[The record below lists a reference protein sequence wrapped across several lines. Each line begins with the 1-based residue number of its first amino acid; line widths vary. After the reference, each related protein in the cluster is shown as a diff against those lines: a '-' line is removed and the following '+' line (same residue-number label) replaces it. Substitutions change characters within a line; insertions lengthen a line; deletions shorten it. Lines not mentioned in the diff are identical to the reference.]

1 MLIVLSGIGL
11 SVVSIV
17 VFLWLPGK
25 LICSIGS
32 NAHSRTTTDAFFAG
46 WLWLVTV
53 TIILSPFVRSSYDLA
68 LLVRLLSGVLA
79 ILFVITNLYKKFSKT
94 GSNTIEPVKVGCI
107 TDKLLISLFVF
118 VFLFS
123 HVLTHNLGFDD
134 VSNLQYIHRGLQE
147 NPFPIYRT
155 LVGYWQAAR
164 YPAFG
169 TLNVVLAQGITGGAF
184 YIYYLLAFLLFAN
197 VLTKTYE
204 WVFADRQ
211 RRLHALLV
219 VTIVAAILMF
229 VGLVNFFNHGIYP
242 FQQSKLL
249 FITGIIY
256 FYKGLRTSDISF
268 NVVLGAG
275 LLVAGWL
282 YHLNLIILYVLVF
295 PILLLSVLL
304 FARSV
309 KAKIQMMVILVGF
322 PLLLTLPAV
331 IFSGNS
337 FIRYKEPPPKVYT
350 GVIKKTKP
358 LTFWQRIEKRVDL
371 VVQWIKQGRQKEAY
385 FNRIISYEIPLI
397 VLLVFFSTKI
407 RYNRKGLDVC
417 IIVLLFLMM
426 FFHSLTILP
435 RQALLSVYRSGPFFM
450 LLDIVRSTTQ
460 SKGVYLTDPYTALY
474 LRVLSGA
481 KVSVLN
487 DLQQTLL
494 FSPLVTSDDVG
505 PFNSDLAPLKDKTI
519 VFNGRFNGRK
529 AVSCLIDGKQGSHS
543 QLTDNMEKWIEEN
556 NYQVLPSIFS
566 TVSKCFLEQVIAP
579 ILIFNGFD
587 KMIAD
592 KYLPIE
598 YDTPSI
604 YRDASVVSFHNITAG
619 DTVKIRF
626 LFRGDSIKRLV
637 ASRDNDFLIM
647 LKSDD
652 PDPASRYSKNIREQ
666 IVEIK
671 WLKDMASKKLF
682 FLASGYGHFGG
693 LGTIESVSVVHDKQ
707 GSK

>member
-1 MLIVLSGIGL
+1 LIVLSGIGL
-11 SVVSIV
+11 SLISIL

-32 NAHSRTTTDAFFAG
+32 NAHNRTSADAFFAG

-53 TIILSPFVRSSYDLA
+53 TIILSPFVRSSDDLT
-68 LLVRLLSGVLA
+68 LLVRSLSGFFV
-79 ILFVITNLYKKFSKT
+79 ILFVITKLYKKFAQT
-94 GSNTIEPVKVGCI
+94 GSNTIEPVKIGY
-107 TDKLLISLFVF
+107 TADKILIFLFVF

-134 VSNLQYIHRGLQE
+134 VSNLQYIHRALQE

-169 TLNVVLAQGITGGAF
+169 TINVVLAQGITGGAF
-184 YIYYLLAFLLFAN
+184 YIYYLLGFLLFAN
-197 VLTKTYE
+197 VLIKTYE
-204 WVFADRQ
+204 WFFANRQ
-211 RRLHALLV
+211 RRLQALSV
-219 VTIVAAILMF
+219 VAIVAAILMF
-229 VGLVNFFNHGIYP
+229 VGLVNYFNHGIYP

-249 FITGIIY
+249 FIVGIIY

-295 PILLLSVLL
+295 PVLLLSVLL

-309 KAKIQMMVILVGF
+309 KTKITMMVVLVGF
-322 PLLLTLPAV
+322 PLLLILPAI

-350 GVIKKTKP
+350 GVIKKTKSP
-358 LTFWQRIEKRVDL
+358 TFWQRIEKRVVL

-407 RYNRKGLDVC
+407 RYNKKDLDIG
-417 IIVLLFLMM
+417 IIVVL
-426 FFHSLTILP
+426 LTIMLFHTLTVLP

-450 LLDIVRSTTQ
+450 LLDIVRSNAQ

-481 KVSVLN
+481 KVSELN
-487 DLQQTLL
+487 DLQQVLS
-494 FSPLVTSDDVG
+494 FSPLVSSEDLAPFTSDI
-505 PFNSDLAPLKDKTI
+505 APLKDKAL
-519 VFNGRFNGRK
+519 VFNGRFAGRK
-529 AVSCLIDGKQGSHS
+529 AVSCLANGKQGGHS
-543 QLTDNMEKWIEEN
+543 QLEDNIGKWVEEN
-556 NYQVLPSIFS
+556 NYQVLPSIFF
-566 TVSKCFLEQVIAP
+566 TVSRYFLEQVVAP
-579 ILIFNGFD
+579 IIIFNDFD
-587 KMIAD
+587 KMMTGKQPLSEQNTI
-592 KYLPIE
+592 
-598 YDTPSI
+598 SV
-604 YRDASVVSFHNITAG
+604 YRDAAVVPFHNIKAG
-619 DTVKIRF
+619 DTAKIRF
-626 LFRGDSIKRLV
+626 LFRGDSIKRIE
-637 ASRDNDFLIM
+637 ASSEKGFLTM
-647 LKSDD
+647 LKSND
-652 PDPASRYSKNIREQ
+652 PNPTSRYSKNIREQ
-666 IVEIK
+666 IVEIE
-671 WLKDMASKKLF
+671 WLKDMESKKLF

-693 LGTIESVSVVHDKQ
+693 LGAIESVSLVNVKHGYK
-707 GSK
+707 